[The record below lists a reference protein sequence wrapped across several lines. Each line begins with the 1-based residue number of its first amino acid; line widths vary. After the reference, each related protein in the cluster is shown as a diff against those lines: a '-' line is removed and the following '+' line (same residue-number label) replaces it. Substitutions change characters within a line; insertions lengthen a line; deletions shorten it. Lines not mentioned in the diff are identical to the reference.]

1 MKKLIALV
9 LCAILA
15 LSVVTACGK
24 NDTPPGAGAHS
35 HNSPDAA
42 AVTYTAE
49 EITKAMTI
57 GWNLGNTLDAP
68 DGETSWGQP
77 LTTKDMIDK
86 LAELGFKTIRIPT
99 SWGKH
104 TSGAP
109 DYVIDEDWMNR
120 VQEIVDWAMDNDMFV
135 ILNSHHDNDFYYPS
149 AENHDEAVNYMTK
162 IWTQVAE
169 RFKDYDQH
177 LIFESMNEPRLA
189 GTQHEW
195 YFNASV
201 RECLDAGKT
210 ILDCNQACVDAV
222 RAGGGKNPDRYI
234 MAATY
239 AASPYAAYD
248 SAYELPEDPSDKLLL
263 SIHAY
268 TPYDLAMSGEYASRE
283 LTADGKASIDDF
295 IDKIYDKFIKNG
307 TYVVIGECGCTN
319 KGNDDA
325 RYEWGKYFV
334 SKAKEN
340 KMPCVVWDNQ
350 HDDLGSECYALF
362 DRSNLEVFSSAK
374 EYYEGIMAGLE

>member
-1 MKKLIALV
+1 MKKLISLV
-9 LCAILA
+9 LCAIMT
-15 LSVVTACGK
+15 LSVFTACGDDK
-24 NDTPPGAGAHS
+24 TPSAPNPHNDPE
-35 HNSPDAA
+35 AA
-42 AVTYTAE
+42 PAVTYTAE
-49 EITKAMTI
+49 EITTAMTV

-68 DGETSWGQP
+68 DGEESWGQP

-109 DYVIDEDWMNR
+109 DYTIDEKWMDR

-177 LIFESMNEPRLA
+177 LIFESMNEPRLT
-189 GTQHEW
+189 GTQYEW
-195 YFNASV
+195 NFDSNAK
-201 RECLDAGKT
+201 ECPEAAKT

-222 RAGGGKNPDRYI
+222 RAAGGKNPDRYI

-239 AASPYAAYD
+239 SASPYSAIND
-248 SAYELPEDPSDKLLL
+248 AYELPSDPSEKILL

-283 LTADGKASIDDF
+283 FTDNSKKSIDDF
-295 IDKIYDKFIKNG
+295 VDKIYNKYVKNG
-307 TYVVIGECGCTN
+307 IYVVIGECGCTN

-325 RYEWGKYFV
+325 RHEWGKYFI

-362 DRSNLEVFSSAK
+362 DRYNLEVFPSCK

>member
-1 MKKLIALV
+1 MKKIISLL
-9 LCAILA
+9 LCAIMA
-15 LSVVTACGK
+15 LSIFTACG
-24 NDTPPGAGAHS
+24 DGAAPSGSSSHS
-35 HNSPDAA
+35 DPDVAPA
-42 AVTYTAE
+42 KTYTAE

-109 DYVIDEDWMNR
+109 DYAIDEKWMDR

-135 ILNSHHDNDFYYPS
+135 ILNSHHDNDYYYPS
-149 AENHDEAVNYMTK
+149 AENHDKAVEYMTK

-195 YFNASV
+195 TFNSGV
-201 RECLDAGKT
+201 KECLEAAKT

-222 RAGGGKNPDRYI
+222 RAVGGRNTDRYI

-239 AASPYAAYD
+239 AASPYSAYD
-248 SAYELPEDPSDKLLL
+248 NAYELPSDPSDKILL

-268 TPYDLAMSGEYASRE
+268 TPYDLAMSGEYASQE
-283 LTADGKASIDDF
+283 LTADGKRSIDDF
-295 IDKIYDKFIKNG
+295 IDKIYEKFIKNG

-325 RYEWGKYFV
+325 RYEWGKYFI

-340 KMPCVVWDNQ
+340 KMPCLVWDNQ

-362 DRSNLEVFSSAK
+362 DRYNLEVFSSCK

>member
-1 MKKLIALV
+1 MKK
-9 LCAILA
+9 ILA
-15 LSVVTACGK
+15 LILFAIMALSVFTACGEDEPANTPNAH
-24 NDTPPGAGAHS
+24 NDPE
-35 HNSPDAA
+35 AA
-42 AVTYTAE
+42 PAVTYTAE
-49 EITKAMTI
+49 EITSAMTV

-77 LTTKDMIDK
+77 LTTEDMIDK
-86 LAELGFKTIRIPT
+86 LYELGFKTIRIPT
-99 SWGKH
+99 SWSKH

-109 DYVIDEDWMNR
+109 DYTIDKEWMDR
-120 VQEIVDWAMDNDMFV
+120 VQEIVDWAIDNDMFV
-135 ILNSHHDNDFYYPS
+135 ILNSHHDNDYYYPS
-149 AENHDEAVNYMTK
+149 AENHDKAVEYMTK

-177 LIFESMNEPRLA
+177 LIFESMNEPRLT
-189 GTQHEW
+189 GTPNEW
-195 YFNASV
+195 NFDGNV
-201 RECLDAGKT
+201 KECLEAAKT

-222 RAGGGKNPDRYI
+222 RAAGGKNTDRYI

-239 AASPYAAYD
+239 SASPY
-248 SAYELPEDPSDKLLL
+248 SALADEYELPNDPSDKILL

-268 TPYDLAMSGEYASRE
+268 TPYDLAMSGEYNDRE
-283 LTADGKASIDDF
+283 LTQNGKASIDDF
-295 IDKIYDKFIKNG
+295 VDKIYNKFVKNG
-307 TYVVIGECGCTN
+307 TYVVIGEMGCTN
-319 KGNDDA
+319 KGNDEA

-350 HDDLGSECYALF
+350 HDDFGSECYALF
-362 DRSNLEVFSSAK
+362 DRYNLEVFPSCK